1 MLITEPNG
9 VPPTTCPGCDIWLLM
24 ENHISMSTPR
34 KNIYMSFFL
43 VYRTSLWYTCPFLFS
58 FLFPSCLDDRGNGGK
73 TSPCFLFFKEHT
85 VFYVKNVLKVKG
97 GIKMISE
104 KRTSV
109 LSNVCEWFFMWNRVF
124 EKKKCEWK
132 EDLFLKYLK
141 ENPSFG
147 FGGWMLPEDGEKNGY
162 WFWKNGWG
170 FWKAGIIPKVRIF
183 CF

>member
-9 VPPTTCPGCDIWLLM
+9 VPSITCPGCDIWLLM

-58 FLFPSCLDDRGNGGK
+58 FFVSLLSWWQGEWG
-73 TSPCFLFFKEHT
+73 
-85 VFYVKNVLKVKG
+85 KNVPLLFVFQRAYRVLCKKCSKVKG

-104 KRTSV
+104 KQTSV

-124 EKKKCEWK
+124 EKKKCDWK
-132 EDLFLKYLK
+132 ENLFLKYLK

>member
-1 MLITEPNG
+1 MFPQQPVLAVTSGYWWKTIFRWVHP
-9 VPPTTCPGCDIWLLM
+9 VKISTC
-24 ENHISMSTPR
+24 H
-34 KNIYMSFFL
+34 SF
-43 VYRTSLWYTCPFLFS
+43 WYTEHPS
-58 FLFPSCLDDRGNGGK
+58 DTHAPSCFPFCFPPVLMTGGMGEK
-73 TSPCFLFFKEHT
+73 RPLVFLFFKEHT

-97 GIKMISE
+97 GIKMISK